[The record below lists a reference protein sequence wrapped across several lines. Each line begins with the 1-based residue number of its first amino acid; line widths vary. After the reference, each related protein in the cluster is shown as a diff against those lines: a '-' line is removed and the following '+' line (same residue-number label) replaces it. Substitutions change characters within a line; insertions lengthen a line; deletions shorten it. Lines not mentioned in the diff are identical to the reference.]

1 MVIIEIN
8 LANPQEID
16 FSPKNEAL
24 EVAQNIYTLLVT
36 EKYTVP
42 LNREFGLSATM
53 IDQSINLVQ
62 AQIRAEILE
71 AITKYEPRFT
81 VTEIDFSK
89 SKNLKEGVLYPIV
102 KGGLKK

>member
-16 FSPKNEAL
+16 FFPNNEAL
-24 EVAQNIYTLLVT
+24 EVAQNVYTLLAT

-42 LNREFGLSATM
+42 LNREFGISATM
-53 IDQSINLVQ
+53 VDQPINLVQ

-71 AITKYEPRFT
+71 AVAKYEPRFI
-81 VTEIDFSK
+81 VNEIDFSK
-89 SKNLKEGVLYPIV
+89 SNNFKNGALYPVI
-102 KGGLKK
+102 KGRLKA

>member
-24 EVAQNIYTLLVT
+24 EVAQNIYTLLAT

-42 LNREFGLSATM
+42 LNREFGISATM
-53 IDQSINLVQ
+53 VDQPINLVQ

-71 AITKYEPRFT
+71 AIAKYEPRFI
-81 VTEIDFSK
+81 VNEIDFSK
-89 SKNLKEGVLYPIV
+89 SKNLKNGALYPIV
-102 KGGLKK
+102 KGRIKT